1 MRVSAH
7 KQTLPLNRPC
17 VSRVRWFVAHRPVD
31 HDVFS
36 ATLLYPAPRF
46 PFVSFISEFGR
57 TAATDRFLYGPVRA
71 MEFLNS
77 LLRTYHRLDCMN
89 ECPGGECYED
99 GKQYTIS
106 HEAAARLFVIT
117 LA

>member
-1 MRVSAH
+1 MFRESVGL
-7 KQTLPLNRPC
+7 LPTGQWTTM
-17 VSRVRWFVAHRPVD
+17 SF
-31 HDVFS
+31 
-36 ATLLYPAPRF
+36 PRLSFILPHVF